1 MKVLLDTHIGLWA
14 VVDDPK
20 LPARAR
26 ELITEPT
33 NDVFVSVANLWEIAI
48 KHALARGGANDM
60 PISAEEALG
69 YFREAGYMLL
79 DIEPVHAVAVEG
91 LPQLHADPFDR
102 MLVAQALTVPLRLLT
117 HDRRVAR
124 YNDTVILV

>member
-1 MKVLLDTHIGLWA
+1 MRVLLDTHIGLWA
-14 VVDDPK
+14 VTDDPK
-20 LPARAR
+20 LPTRAR

-33 NDVFVSVANLWEIAI
+33 NDVFVSVANVWEIAI
-48 KHALARGGANDM
+48 KHALARGGVNDM

-79 DIEPVHAVAVEG
+79 DIEPAHAVAVEG
-91 LPQLHADPFDR
+91 LPQLHTDPFDR

-117 HDRRVAR
+117 HDLRVAG
-124 YNDTVILV
+124 YSDTVILV

>member
-1 MKVLLDTHIGLWA
+1 MRVLLDTHIGLWA
-14 VVDDPK
+14 VTDDPK
-20 LPARAR
+20 LPTRAR

-33 NDVFVSVANLWEIAI
+33 NDVFVSVANVWEIAI
-48 KHALARGGANDM
+48 KHALARGGVNDM

-79 DIEPVHAVAVEG
+79 DIEPAHAVAVEG

-117 HDRRVAR
+117 HDLRVAG
-124 YNDTVILV
+124 YSDTVILV

>member
-1 MKVLLDTHIGLWA
+1 MSVLLDTHIGLWA
-14 VVDDPK
+14 VADDPR

-48 KHALARGGANDM
+48 KHALGRGGVNDM
-60 PISAEEALG
+60 PISGQDALE

-79 DIEPVHAVAVEG
+79 DIVPAHAVAVEG

-117 HDRRVAR
+117 HDLRVAR
-124 YNDTVILV
+124 YSDTVILV

>member
-1 MKVLLDTHIGLWA
+1 MRVLLDTHIGLWA
-14 VVDDPK
+14 VTDAPK

-26 ELITEPT
+26 ELIMEPT

-48 KHALARGGANDM
+48 KHALARGGVNDM
-60 PISAEEALG
+60 PISAQAALG

-79 DIEPVHAVAVEG
+79 DIAPAHAVAVEG

-117 HDRRVAR
+117 HDLRVAR
-124 YNDTVILV
+124 YSDTVILV

>member
-1 MKVLLDTHIGLWA
+1 MRLLLDTHIALWA
-14 VVDDPK
+14 VADDRR

-48 KHALARGGANDM
+48 KRALARGRANDM
-60 PISAEEALG
+60 PISAQEALG
-69 YFREAGYMLL
+69 YFREAGYTVL
-79 DIEPVHAVAVEG
+79 DIAPAHAVAVET
-91 LPQLHADPFDR
+91 LPHLHADPFDR

-117 HDRRVAR
+117 HDARAAR
-124 YNDTVILV
+124 YSDTVILV

>member
-1 MKVLLDTHIGLWA
+1 MRVLLDTHIGLWA
-14 VVDDPK
+14 VTDDPK

-26 ELITEPT
+26 ELIMEPT

-48 KHALARGGANDM
+48 KHALARGGVNDM
-60 PISAEEALG
+60 PISAQAALG

-79 DIEPVHAVAVEG
+79 DIAPAHAVAVEG

-117 HDRRVAR
+117 HDLRVAG
-124 YNDTVILV
+124 YSDTVILV

>member
-1 MKVLLDTHIGLWA
+1 MRVLLDTHIGLWA
-14 VVDDPK
+14 VTDAPK

-26 ELITEPT
+26 ELIMEPT

-48 KHALARGGANDM
+48 KHALARGGVNDM
-60 PISAEEALG
+60 PISAQAALG

-79 DIEPVHAVAVEG
+79 DIAPAHAVAVEG

-117 HDRRVAR
+117 HDFRVAR
-124 YNDTVILV
+124 YSDTVILV

>member
-1 MKVLLDTHIGLWA
+1 MRVLLDTHIGLWA
-14 VVDDPK
+14 VTDDRK

-48 KHALARGGANDM
+48 KHALARGAVNDM
-60 PISAEEALG
+60 PVSAEEALG
-69 YFREAGYMLL
+69 YFREAGYLLL
-79 DIEPVHAVAVEG
+79 DIVPAHAVAVEG
-91 LPQLHADPFDR
+91 LPPLHADPFDR

-117 HDRRVAR
+117 HDHRVAR
-124 YNDTVILV
+124 YSDTVILV